1 MAEEVWSDPTASV
14 LGGDIGGFLSYPA
27 ADAALTVTPAPPP
40 PAPPSRMEDDEPMV
54 AWQSD
59 RRAPAARPTQ
69 WPANAPVRTAGRP
82 AQRPGATRPRPGPPA
97 RPTDPRSASVQMKG
111 AMRERRGSSSSGLLL
126 VLLLA
131 LVVAFVVLTSLG

>member
-40 PAPPSRMEDDEPMV
+40 PAPPALMEDDEPIA
-54 AWQSD
+54 AWSTD
-59 RRAPAARPTQ
+59 RWAPATR
-69 WPANAPVRTAGRP
+69 PANAPVRTSGRP
-82 AQRPGATRPRPGPPA
+82 AQRPGPTRSRPGPPA
-97 RPTDPRSASVQMKG
+97 RPGRPTDPRTASAQMKG
-111 AMRERRGSSSSGLLL
+111 AMRERRGSSGSGLLL
-126 VLLLA
+126 FLILA